1 MQPLNELDTANA
13 RPTGGW
19 DPMKGKR
26 LAIASI
32 TSDRVRL
39 QFDPR
44 CSAFALSWVTR

>member
-1 MQPLNELDTANA
+1 
-13 RPTGGW
+13 
-19 DPMKGKR
+19 MKAKR

-44 CSAFALSWVTR
+44 RSAFALSWTDKTRREWNY